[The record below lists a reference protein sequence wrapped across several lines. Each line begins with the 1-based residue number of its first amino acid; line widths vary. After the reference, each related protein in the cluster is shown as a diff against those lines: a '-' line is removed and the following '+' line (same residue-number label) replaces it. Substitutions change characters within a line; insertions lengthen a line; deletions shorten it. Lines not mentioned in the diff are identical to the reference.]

1 MSCLQRNIN
10 DIETIYNNNDNEF
23 KTITTENFHKYIT
36 IVVDLYEFYQKNKNN
51 NDIVKEMNKKYSK
64 LQKRGDIIVKKSFL
78 IHLFYRIPIIL
89 KTP

>member
-1 MSCLQRNIN
+1 MSCLQRNID
-10 DIETIYNNNDNEF
+10 DIESIYNSNDTEF
-23 KTITTENFHKYIT
+23 KTITTENFPKYIN

-78 IHLFYRIPIIL
+78 I
-89 KTP
+89 